1 MNEILRLN
9 QILEYTGMRKNTL
22 AKALGYTNSAIF
34 YQIETGRNGISS
46 NLAIR
51 VSERFPEINQ
61 NWILTGKGEMLHD
74 SELNIDEKTKNRIEF
89 LENHLKGQ
97 DARIEKLE
105 KLLLDLIIVSNTI
118 TKPPYKT

>member
-1 MNEILRLN
+1 MNEISRLN
-9 QILEYTGMRKNTL
+9 QIVEHTSMRKNTL

-34 YQIETGRNGISS
+34 YQIETGRNRISS

-105 KLLLDLIIVSNTI
+105 KLLLDLKNEILNNSI
-118 TKPPYKT
+118 

>member
-89 LENHLKGQ
+89 LENHL
-97 DARIEKLE
+97 LE
-105 KLLLDLIIVSNTI
+105 RLPHLNKSRVTPQHLDKVQPNQNN
-118 TKPPYKT
+118 